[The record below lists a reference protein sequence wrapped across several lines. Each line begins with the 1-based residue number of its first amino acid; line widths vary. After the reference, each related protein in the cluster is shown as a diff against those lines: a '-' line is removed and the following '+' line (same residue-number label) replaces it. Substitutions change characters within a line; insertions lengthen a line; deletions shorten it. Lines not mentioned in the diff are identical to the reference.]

1 MNILIFGKDGQ
12 LGLAFKSIFVPK
24 KMDDLHRIHY
34 LGHSDCDL
42 TSPTAILRILNLC
55 NPKLIINTAAYTA
68 VDQAQTE
75 DDLAFS
81 INAKAPAVM
90 ACYARENGAT
100 FLHYS
105 TDYVFDG
112 TKKGP
117 YEETD
122 VRNPLSVYGRSK
134 AAGEEAIEAIFNA
147 NQNIDQ
153 SSETRAQFAILRT
166 SWLYGQGTNFI
177 RTILRLAKE
186 RTTLK
191 IISDQSG
198 VPTSAAW
205 LATIS
210 TALILNDKQQLKAF
224 PSGIY
229 HAVPHGE
236 TTWYN
241 LACYV
246 VQVAIDAGAE
256 LSLSPH
262 GIEPIPTTD
271 YPLPAP
277 RPKNSRMK
285 RLALEACLDNM
296 TKLQLL
302 HQPWEQQVATY
313 VQDLILHERI

>member
-12 LGLAFKSIFVPK
+12 LGLAFKSIFMSK
-24 KMDDLHRIHY
+24 KMDDLHRIYY
-34 LGHSDCDL
+34 LGRSDCDL
-42 TSPTAILRILNLC
+42 TDPTAILKILNQC

-75 DDLAFS
+75 DDLAFA

-90 ACYARENGAT
+90 ARYALENGAT

-112 TKKGP
+112 TKKSP

-122 VRNPLSVYGRSK
+122 VRNPLSVYGKSK
-134 AAGEEAIEAIFNA
+134 VAGEEAIEATFNA
-147 NQNIDQ
+147 NQNINQ
-153 SSETRAQFAILRT
+153 SSETSAQFVIFRT

-191 IISDQSG
+191 IISDQYG

-210 TALILNDKQQLKAF
+210 TALILDDKQQLKAF

-256 LSLSPH
+256 LSLTPH
-262 GIEPIPTTD
+262 EIEPIPTTD

-285 RLALEACLDNM
+285 RLALETSLDNM
-296 TKLQLL
+296 TKSQIL

>member
-34 LGHSDCDL
+34 LGRSDCDL
-42 TSPTAILRILNLC
+42 TSPTAILKILNQC
-55 NPKLIINTAAYTA
+55 NPKLIINAAAYTA

-90 ACYARENGAT
+90 ARYALENGAT
-100 FLHYS
+100 FMHYS

-122 VRNPLSVYGRSK
+122 VRNPLSVYGKSK
-134 AAGEEAIEAIFNA
+134 VAGEEAIEAIFNA

-186 RTTLK
+186 RKTLK

-205 LATIS
+205 LAIIS

-256 LSLSPH
+256 LSLSPD

>member
-12 LGLAFKSIFVPK
+12 LGLAFKSIFVSK
-24 KMDDLHRIHY
+24 KLDDLHRIHY
-34 LGHSDCDL
+34 LGRSDCDL
-42 TSPTAILRILNLC
+42 TGPTAILKILNQC

-75 DDLAFS
+75 DDLAFA

-90 ACYARENGAT
+90 ARYALENGAT

-112 TKKGP
+112 TKKSP

-122 VRNPLSVYGRSK
+122 VRNPLSVYGKSK
-134 AAGEEAIEAIFNA
+134 AAGEEAIEATFNA
-147 NQNIDQ
+147 NQNINQ
-153 SSETRAQFAILRT
+153 SSETSAQFAIFRT

-191 IISDQSG
+191 IISDQYG

-210 TALILNDKQQLKAF
+210 TALILDDKQQLKAF

-262 GIEPIPTTD
+262 EIEPIPTTD

-285 RLALEACLDNM
+285 RFALETSLDNM
-296 TKLQLL
+296 TKSQIL

>member
-1 MNILIFGKDGQ
+1 M
-12 LGLAFKSIFVPK
+12 
-24 KMDDLHRIHY
+24 
-34 LGHSDCDL
+34 
-42 TSPTAILRILNLC
+42 
-55 NPKLIINTAAYTA
+55 
-68 VDQAQTE
+68 
-75 DDLAFS
+75 
-81 INAKAPAVM
+81 
-90 ACYARENGAT
+90 
-100 FLHYS
+100 
-105 TDYVFDG
+105 
-112 TKKGP
+112 
-117 YEETD
+117 
-122 VRNPLSVYGRSK
+122 
-134 AAGEEAIEAIFNA
+134 
-147 NQNIDQ
+147 
-153 SSETRAQFAILRT
+153 
-166 SWLYGQGTNFI
+166 
-177 RTILRLAKE
+177 RLAKE

-191 IISDQSG
+191 IISDQYG

-210 TALILNDKQQLKAF
+210 TALILDDKQQLKAF

-256 LSLSPH
+256 LSLTPH
-262 GIEPIPTTD
+262 EIEPIPTTD
-271 YPLPAP
+271 HPLPAP

-285 RLALEACLDNM
+285 RFALETSLDNM